1 MDDTRFIRMVNIS
14 KRYGGVQALQ
24 GVDFSVDRGEVVG
37 LVGDNAAGKS
47 TLMKILS
54 GAVSHDEGSITIDG
68 SPVHYRS
75 ARDARELGVEM
86 IYQDLALIRCLDV
99 TANMFLGKELKTGLI
114 GGFLKIL
121 IDNRR
126 MREETL
132 SALERLKIHMNS
144 VRIDAGNLSGGQQQS
159 IAIARAVHFNARLVI
174 MDEPTSALS
183 INETEKVLNL
193 VAQLRQGGI
202 AVIII
207 SHRVQH
213 VFQVSDRIVVLRHG
227 QKVMDRG
234 IRDTSEEQVIRKIV
248 GTED

>member
-1 MDDTRFIRMVNIS
+1 MDDTRFVQMRKIS
-14 KRYGGVQALQ
+14 KRYGGVQALL
-24 GVDFSVDRGEVVG
+24 GIDLEIDRGEVVG

-54 GAVSHDEGSITIDG
+54 GAISFDEGALIIDG
-68 SPVHYRS
+68 KEVRYKN
-75 ARDARELGVEM
+75 ARDARLLGIEM
-86 IYQDLALIRCLDV
+86 IYQDLALIKCLDV
-99 TANMFLGKELKTGLI
+99 TANMFLGKEMKTGI
-114 GGFLKIL
+114 VGRFMKIR
-121 IDNRR
+121 IDNKR

-144 VRIDAGNLSGGQQQS
+144 VRMDASNLSGGQQQS

-193 VAQLRQGGI
+193 VKHLRERGI
-202 AVIII
+202 SIIMI

-213 VFQVSDRIVVLRHG
+213 VFQVSNRIVVLRHG
-227 QKVMDRG
+227 QKVMDSR
-234 IRDTSEEQVIRKIV
+234 IDQTSEEQVIRKIV
-248 GTED
+248 GTEE